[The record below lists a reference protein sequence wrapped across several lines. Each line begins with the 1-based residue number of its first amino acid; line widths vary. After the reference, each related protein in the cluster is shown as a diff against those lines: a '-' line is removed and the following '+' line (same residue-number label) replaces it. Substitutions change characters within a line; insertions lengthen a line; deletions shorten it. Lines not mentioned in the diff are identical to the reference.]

1 MDKGRFRPLVPKGVS
16 DMSIIRK
23 ARAAFGAGLRPSK
36 SGRHAL
42 TAFLVLALLLCSLY
56 PLASWSGN
64 AGMSAGVS
72 ADRSD
77 SDDDGPDLT
86 ADDGSDGAD
95 GSQGEADEE
104 NGGLLITGGGRSS
117 STGVFALD
125 NDGRTIDLDAR
136 SSELSATNTGGTYV
150 VRTDNYMITVVQSGS
165 SVSYIIRPYFT
176 TDYILYQRLD
186 PLNADE
192 GTVDEYGKDLNWVT
206 TRITDWGQDG
216 DSVWFLE
223 SCSQF
228 SLRHTFD
235 LYRDY
240 FELEVAYAPGT
251 SKVIVTYAI
260 ALCSTNGHMYDL
272 FSDGQVHRY
281 VPGIPEET
289 PKTNGIGG
297 WYPCYEMFAPA
308 FDVRVPGRS
317 LGMEWGFNEA
327 EAYLYSPIWIEGD
340 PVDGASVFGV
350 KYTSTGG
357 VLPDPSLG
365 TEKTWH
371 MFVRP
376 YEQTDGEARGH
387 DAGYAEWI
395 GPQIAETWGYRSTEQ
410 FPLTFNDFGKDLNG
424 LSGQWDASTRSWV
437 EGSPILVATLS
448 TNSDQVNWHYKSA
461 QRYGS
466 GTMPAEYK
474 LHDSVGHAYT
484 LSDGTAIASA
494 CSSAYRKYLISGD
507 EHNEWWWSSTGVFWD
522 EMNIWYGDTNEPRS
536 DYNHRSGVFLHEGYL
551 KLVQE
556 TWASG
561 HFEFVITNSYTPSVH
576 LAMLSDLT
584 LVEGFEPSSIYGT
597 DLVAHVS
604 SLMAFVNHMSS
615 TYRPDI
621 LVYQNYDTGSS
632 SDQEDVYSVLFNAAR
647 NGFCVDLLSYD
658 SYSSQMH
665 NLRMAVAMFEAMGA
679 ERHQDPVN
687 WPATIDLGSE
697 GRALTTDRQM
707 AVITGSG
714 SVTVTFTE
722 EHGAYTFTNLGS
734 KAVTISAV
742 LPGGSTWHSDG
753 EGMTLTSL
761 EKLSDGRVVFHGT
774 LAAESTSSI
783 IP

>member
-1 MDKGRFRPLVPKGVS
+1 
-16 DMSIIRK
+16 MSITK
-23 ARAAFGAGLRPSK
+23 RAGTALKAGLRPSK
-36 SGRHAL
+36 SGKLAL
-42 TAFLVLALLLCSLY
+42 AAVLVLALLLCSLF
-56 PLASWSGN
+56 PLASWNDTARTTAVVNDDASN
-64 AGMSAGVS
+64 SAENPQEG
-72 ADRSD
+72 
-77 SDDDGPDLT
+77 SDDG
-86 ADDGSDGAD
+86 ADDGSDRTLIA
-95 GSQGEADEE
+95 GSS
-104 NGGLLITGGGRSS
+104 GGS
-117 STGVFALD
+117 STSVFALD
-125 NDGRTIDLDAR
+125 DDGQTIDLDVR
-136 SSELSATNTGGTYV
+136 SSELSAKYTSGTYV
-150 VRTDNYMITVVQSGS
+150 VRTDNYMITAVQSGT
-165 SVSYIIRPYFT
+165 SVSYLIRPYFT

-186 PLNADE
+186 PLTADE
-192 GTVDEYGKDLNWVT
+192 GTVDEYGNDLNWVT
-206 TRITDWGQDG
+206 TRITSWGQDG
-216 DSVWFLE
+216 DTVWFLE

-228 SLRHTFD
+228 SLLHIFD

-240 FELEVAYAPGT
+240 FELDVAYTPGT
-251 SKVIVTYAI
+251 SKVVVTYAI
-260 ALCSTNGHMYDL
+260 ALCSTNGYMYDL
-272 FSDGQVHRY
+272 FSDGRSHRY
-281 VPGIPEET
+281 VPGIPEDT

-308 FDVRVPGRS
+308 FDMRVPGRT
-317 LGMEWGFNEA
+317 LGVEWGFNEA
-327 EAYLYSPIWIEGD
+327 EAYLYSPIWIDGD

-395 GPQIAETWGYRSTEQ
+395 GAQIAETWGYRSTEQ

-424 LSGQWDASTRSWV
+424 LSGQWDSSIRSWV
-437 EGSPILVATLS
+437 ESSPILVATLS

-466 GTMPAEYK
+466 GTMPTEYK
-474 LHDSVGHAYT
+474 LYDSVGHAYT

-494 CSSAYRKYLISGD
+494 SSSAYRNYLISRD

-556 TWASG
+556 TRASG
-561 HFEFVITNSYTPSVH
+561 EFEFVITNSYTPSIH

-584 LVEGFEPSSIYGT
+584 LVEGFEASSIYGT
-597 DLVAHVS
+597 DLVAHVQ
-604 SLMAFVNHMSS
+604 SLMVFVNHMSS

-647 NGFCVDLLSYD
+647 YGFCVDLLSYD
-658 SYSSQMH
+658 SYTSQMH
-665 NLRMAVAMFEAMGA
+665 NLKMAVAMFEAMGA
-679 ERHQDPVN
+679 DRHRDPTN
-687 WPATIDLGSE
+687 WPSTIDISGEGS
-697 GRALTTDRQM
+697 ALTTDRQM
-707 AVITGSG
+707 VVITGSG
-714 SVTVTFTE
+714 SVTVNFTE
-722 EHGAYTFTNLGS
+722 DHGTYTFTNLGS
-734 KAVTISAV
+734 RAVTISAV
-742 LPGGSTWHSDG
+742 LPDGTTWHSDG
-753 EGMTLTSL
+753 KGITLTSL
-761 EKLSDGRVVFHGT
+761 DKLSDGRVVFHGT
-774 LAAESTSSI
+774 IAAETTSSI
-783 IP
+783 IS

>member
-1 MDKGRFRPLVPKGVS
+1 
-16 DMSIIRK
+16 MSIIKRTG
-23 ARAAFGAGLRPSK
+23 AAMRAGLRSST
-36 SGRHAL
+36 SGARAI
-42 TAFLVLALLLCSLY
+42 TAVLVLALLLCSLF
-56 PLASWSGN
+56 PLASWNDIAGTIAIGN
-64 AGMSAGVS
+64 D
-72 ADRSD
+72 DRSD
-77 SDDDGPDLT
+77 SNDDGSYLT
-86 ADDGSDGAD
+86 AYDSSDGAD
-95 GSQGEADEE
+95 GSPGGADDD
-104 NGGLLITGGGRSS
+104 NGRSLITGGGKSS
-117 STGVFALD
+117 STRVFALD
-125 NDGRTIDLDAR
+125 DDGRTIDLDAR
-136 SSELSATNTGGTYV
+136 SSELSATSTGGTYV
-150 VRTDNYMITVVQSGS
+150 VRTDNYMMTVAQSGS
-165 SVSYIIRPYFT
+165 SVSYLIRPYFT

-186 PLNADE
+186 PLTANE

-206 TRITDWGQDG
+206 TRITGWGQD
-216 DSVWFLE
+216 SEKVWFLE

-228 SLRHTFD
+228 SLLHTFD

-240 FELEVAYAPGT
+240 FELEVTYTPGT
-251 SKVIVTYAI
+251 SNAIVTYAI

-272 FSDGQVHRY
+272 FSDGKAHRY
-281 VPGIPEET
+281 IPGIPEET

-308 FDVRVPGRS
+308 FDMRVPGRT
-317 LGMEWGFNEA
+317 LGVEWGFNEA

-365 TEKTWH
+365 KEKTWH

-424 LSGQWDASTRSWV
+424 LSGQWDSSTRSWV
-437 EGSPILVATLS
+437 ESSPILVATLS
-448 TNSDQVNWHYKSA
+448 TNPDQVNWHYKSA
-461 QRYGS
+461 QRYGA
-466 GTMPAEYK
+466 GTMPTEYK
-474 LHDSVGHAYT
+474 LYDSVGHAYT
-484 LSDGTAIASA
+484 LPDGTAIASA
-494 CSSAYRKYLISGD
+494 SSSAYRKYLISGD
-507 EHNEWWWSSTGVFWD
+507 AHNEWWWSSTGVFWD

-536 DYNHRSGVFLHEGYL
+536 DYNHRSGVFIHEGYL

-556 TWASG
+556 TRASG
-561 HFEFVITNSYTPSVH
+561 HFEFVITNPYTPSIH

-584 LVEGFEPSSIYGT
+584 LVEGFEPSSILGT
-597 DLVAHVS
+597 DLVSHVRS
-604 SLMAFVNHMSS
+604 MMEFVNHMSS
-615 TYRPDI
+615 EHRPDI

-632 SDQEDVYSVLFNAAR
+632 SDQDDVYSVLFNAAR
-647 NGFCVDLLSYD
+647 YGFCVDLLSYD

-665 NLRMAVAMFEAMGA
+665 NLKMAMAMFEAMGA
-679 ERHQDPVN
+679 SRHQDPTN

-697 GRALTTDRQM
+697 GGSLITNRQM
-707 AVITGSG
+707 VVVTGSG

-722 EHGAYTFTNLGS
+722 DQDAYTFTNLGN
-734 KAVTISAV
+734 KAVSINAV
-742 LPGGSTWHSDG
+742 LPSGTTWHSDG
-753 EGMTLTSL
+753 KGIALTNV

-774 LAAESTSSI
+774 IAAETTSSI